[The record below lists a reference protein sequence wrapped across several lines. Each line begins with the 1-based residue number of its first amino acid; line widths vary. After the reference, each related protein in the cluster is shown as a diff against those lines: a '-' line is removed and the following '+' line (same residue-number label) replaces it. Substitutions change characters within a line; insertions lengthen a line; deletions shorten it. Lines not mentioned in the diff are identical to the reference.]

1 MKRNALRTFDHF
13 PEDKKC
19 VVCGTNE
26 DDQCVLVMIDGTG
39 DGSIA
44 KAEPIHLGC
53 AVATNYKREMG
64 LVYRL
69 IQGDVGTVDNQPY
82 VESFHS

>member
-1 MKRNALRTFDHF
+1 MKRNALITFDHF

-26 DDQCVLVMIDGTG
+26 DDKCVLVMTDGTG

-44 KAEPIHLGC
+44 KAEPVHLGC
-53 AVATNYKREMG
+53 AVATNYNREMG
-64 LVYRL
+64 FVDRL
-69 IQGDVGTVDNQPY
+69 IQGDVGNVDNQPY

>member
-1 MKRNALRTFDHF
+1 MNERTKLKTFEHF
-13 PEDKKC
+13 PDNKKC

-44 KAEPIHLGC
+44 EAEPVHLAC
-53 AVATNYKREMG
+53 AVSTNYKKDMG
-64 LVYRL
+64 LLYRL
-69 IQGDVGTVDNQPY
+69 ISGDVGVVDNNN
-82 VESFHS
+82 SLG